1 MQCWPVAFTLFAAAL
16 LPVQAALNGAL
27 NRALGSPALVV
38 LVSLSGSALFI
49 GAVGLAT
56 GSLGLVPAARV
67 ANVPWWAWP
76 AGVCGAIYLSS
87 QPLVAPR
94 LGAATYI
101 SLAVTAQ
108 VACALLLDHFGA
120 LGLPQHGASP
130 LRVLGAALMA
140 VGVVLVAR
148 Y

>member
-1 MQCWPVAFTLFAAAL
+1 MQWWPAGFALFAAAL

-27 NRALGSPALVV
+27 NRAFDRPALVV
-38 LVSLSGSALFI
+38 LVSLTGSALFI

-56 GSLGLVPAARV
+56 GRLGLVPAARL

-76 AGVCGAIYLSS
+76 GGVCGAIYLLS

-94 LGAATYI
+94 LGAAAYI
-101 SLAVTAQ
+101 SLSVAAQIVAAV
-108 VACALLLDHFGA
+108 LLDHFGA
-120 LGLPQHGASP
+120 LGLPQHAASP
-130 LRVLGAALMA
+130 LRIVGALLMA
-140 VGVVLVAR
+140 AGVVMVAR